1 MHRIDTPSAQTDKFG
16 AGKNG
21 FTNGDSSTGRVATQ
35 LDAEVFDAY
44 QEELCS
50 VIEAAGIALDKSN
63 KAQLLAA
70 IKVITGTLALMQE
83 NNLSDL
89 TDVAAA
95 RENLQL
101 GALATK
107 DGLTASDVGAYPK
120 TGGNLDEEA
129 SISVISNVKS
139 GNPGETLYSPM
150 FRAVL
155 KGRGGDMDFKDGA
168 SGFMRIVENVGTSA
182 YIQLQWDGF
191 GSVQE
196 FRFDQTG
203 DFLANRNVHA
213 GQGFLAV
220 DGNVYGPVWGGY
232 LSNWLNANFNNANQN
247 VANQVNDVR
256 NWTYQNFVNGIRLGG
271 EMWQG
276 STNDSGGVVSLGGG
290 EVLTGCQGVG
300 GSDFNKAQWRK
311 RGVQYLINGNWVQA
325 GSL

>member
-1 MHRIDTPSAQTDKFG
+1 
-16 AGKNG
+16 
-21 FTNGDSSTGRVATQ
+21 
-35 LDAEVFDAY
+35 
-44 QEELCS
+44 
-50 VIEAAGIALDKSN
+50 
-63 KAQLLAA
+63 
-70 IKVITGTLALMQE
+70 
-83 NNLSDL
+83 
-89 TDVAAA
+89 
-95 RENLQL
+95 
-101 GALATK
+101 
-107 DGLTASDVGAYPK
+107 
-120 TGGNLDEEA
+120 
-129 SISVISNVKS
+129 
-139 GNPGETLYSPM
+139 M

>member
-50 VIEAAGIALDKSN
+50 VIEAAGITLDKSN

-83 NNLSDL
+83 SNLSDL

-95 RENLQL
+95 RVNLQL

-107 DGLTASDVGAYPK
+107 DSLSASDVGAYPK
-120 TGGNLDEEA
+120 AGGNLDEEA
-129 SISVISNVKS
+129 SVTVISKVMGGNV
-139 GNPGETLYSPM
+139 GDFLYTPM
-150 FRAVL
+150 YRTTL
-155 KGRGGDMDFKDGA
+155 KGRGGDQDFKDGA
-168 SGFMRIVENVGTSA
+168 SFFMRMVEHVGTEA
-182 YIQLQWDGF
+182 YGELVFDGF
-191 GSVQE
+191 SSIQS
-196 FRFDQTG
+196 FRFSQTG

-213 GQGFLAV
+213 GQGFLAI

-232 LSNWLNANFNNANQN
+232 LNNWINGQLGAVNQNIANQI
-247 VANQVNDVR
+247 NDVR
-256 NWTYQNFVNGIRLGG
+256 NWTYGNFVNGMRLGG

-276 STNDSGGVVSLGGG
+276 STNDSGGVVSLGNG
-290 EVLTGCQGVG
+290 EMLTGCQGVG

-311 RGVQYLINGNWVQA
+311 RALQYLINGQWVQA
-325 GSL
+325 GSI